1 MDADAAAPIT
11 TVHISN
17 KLTIESSDSVRF
29 PAEAAPKSFLAHAIG
44 TLLSSIVY
52 VLFVY
57 AVRSSMLHFEHYTT
71 VMFPWPAFAVVASVG
86 MDARSCGCN
95 SLAAR
100 HEACGLDSCH
110 RRVLWTTCINT
121 LDIGARAVLYH
132 CAYHHVRL
140 LWLAVR
146 VATPDVRLCEQSPR

>member
-1 MDADAAAPIT
+1 MDDAAAPIT

-29 PAEAAPKSFLAHAIG
+29 PAEAAAPKSFLAHAIG

-71 VMFPWPAFAVVASVG
+71 VMFPWPAFAAVASVG

-95 SLAAR
+95 SLAAG
-100 HEACGLDSCH
+100 HAACGLDSCYS
-110 RRVLWTTCINT
+110 RILWTNCLNT
-121 LDIGARAVLYH
+121 FVIGARAVFPG
-132 CAYHHVRL
+132 CARHHVRL
-140 LWLAVR
+140 LWLAVP
-146 VATPDVRLCEQSPR
+146 VATPDVRLC